1 MSGLLSILAGIVIG
15 CAIVLIALSG
25 KCPDAVQ
32 HFIGIRRLTKNEIIP
47 RGWGIFYSSDYRQV
61 RVIAPWGLNLLYA
74 LARAGYMQVKGWI
87 PLRLSDWT
95 ERKWGKKP

>member
-1 MSGLLSILAGIVIG
+1 MIVFLLGIVIG

-47 RGWGIFYSSDYRQV
+47 RGWGIFYSSDYMQV

-74 LARAGYMQVKGWI
+74 LARAGYMQVQGWI
-87 PLRLSDWT
+87 PLRLSDRV
-95 ERKWGKKP
+95 ERKRRNKP